1 MKSYREACK
10 TLELDATSLSILPS
24 SIATVRKQY
33 KMMALKYHPDKNKS
47 PDANARYQEIK
58 EAHDFLLKYLDIHSS
73 DEEHSTWSSSVSS
86 FFETLYNNEH
96 LQKRV
101 FHPLLMKIIETCETK
116 IFEKMDATR
125 ATKIYDILL
134 KYKDSLHLSDE
145 FLQRVNETIRGA
157 PISKAFVLNPNLD
170 DMLDHSVYKLKIEEE
185 TYYVPLWHSEL
196 IYNKSCVVQCEPE
209 LPDNVELD
217 EDNNVHVFLTYNLFD
232 LWRGGEKNVE
242 YFLGKKT
249 CSFPLDSLHVKKD
262 QVIVKLGEGIPVAN
276 GVEIFSVERL
286 SDVYLHITLI

>member
-10 TLELDATSLSILPS
+10 ILELDSTNV

-47 PDANARYQEIK
+47 PDAKAIYQEIK

-73 DEEHSTWSSSVSS
+73 YEEHSTWSSSVSS

-101 FHPLLMKIIETCETK
+101 FHPLLMKIIETCETN

-145 FLQRVNETIRGA
+145 FLQRVSETIRGA

-232 LWRGGEKNVE
+232 LWRQRDTVD
-242 YFLGKKT
+242 YSLGKKT
-249 CSFPLDSLHVKKD
+249 YSFPLESLHMKKE
-262 QVIVKLGEGIPVAN
+262 QVIVRIGEGIPVAN
-276 GVEIFSVERL
+276 GVEIFSVEKL